1 MVLSS
6 SVLTETGTSLRR
18 FAAIGE
24 PAPRQ
29 LQKSWKY
36 LALVRKIVSFK
47 ASIPATTTQ
56 HSPSQSNPN
65 NGCPD
70 ASTYKVTALGLFFCY
85 DIQMSTIYTAFKD
98 KVIIVVG
105 GASGIGEHLVR
116 QLSSF
121 GKTVIILD
129 RNKKAGTTL
138 AKKLTTR
145 VTGEVIF
152 EAIEMSNTKSV
163 HKLLHRLNTKYGPI
177 DYFFNAAGI
186 FMAGEMRDTPVEN
199 WHKVMDSN
207 LQPIINGTTSIYE
220 IMQKNGHGH
229 IINFASAAGL
239 FPVPI
244 MSIYG
249 ATKHAIV
256 GLTLGLRIE
265 AKSLNIKASVVC
277 PTVVNT
283 PLYDT
288 AIYNNVD
295 LSKALRAFKN
305 PKVQKPQVAAMR
317 IISATAQNKAV
328 IHTAIST
335 YLAWVLYRIS
345 PSLYTTVSQRFI
357 TMYRKKGRKQ

>member
-1 MVLSS
+1 
-6 SVLTETGTSLRR
+6 
-18 FAAIGE
+18 
-24 PAPRQ
+24 
-29 LQKSWKY
+29 
-36 LALVRKIVSFK
+36 
-47 ASIPATTTQ
+47 
-56 HSPSQSNPN
+56 
-65 NGCPD
+65 
-70 ASTYKVTALGLFFCY
+70 
-85 DIQMSTIYTAFKD
+85 MSTIYAAYKD
-98 KVIIVVG
+98 KVIIVAG

-129 RNKKAGTTL
+129 RNKKTGAAI
-138 AKKLTTR
+138 AKELTTEI
-145 VTGEVIF
+145 TGQVIF
-152 EAIEMSNTKSV
+152 EAIDMTKAKAV
-163 HKLLHRLNTKYGPI
+163 TTLLTSLNKKYGPV

-199 WHKVMDSN
+199 WHTVMESN
-207 LQPIINGTTSIYE
+207 LQPIINGTTSMYD

-249 ATKHAIV
+249 ASKHAIV

-265 AKSLNIKASVVC
+265 AKTLNIKASVVC

-295 LSKALRAFKN
+295 IAKALRTLKS
-305 PKVQKPQVAAMR
+305 PKIQKPKLAASR
-317 IISATAQNKAV
+317 IIKATAQNKAV
-328 IHTAIST
+328 IHTAFST
-335 YLAWVLYRIS
+335 RLGWALYRIS
-345 PSLYTTVSQRFI
+345 PELYISASRRFI
-357 TMYRKKGRKQ
+357 TKYRKSVRLHK